1 MPPTDNLYKF
11 IFISGILIY
20 LYALTFSVQQFKENW
35 ELTKKY
41 KKDSIITA
49 GLIVTNSLKIDLLSY
64 QFQINGKHTLKELDI
79 NALDS
84 LKLDSEQFEIV
95 KEYLLLETKNKT
107 NKFLLDETKDRAKE
121 PAFYEKAA
129 RRISLTT
136 FPLGII
142 LVAIGFYYW
151 YLRVHIPEMKL
162 LKEVMKK
169 HSLDKNEKTRSF
181 NKEDTMFLISIF
193 IACLLFIAPVIFLD
207 LLTKL

>member
-121 PAFYEKAA
+121 PVFYEKAA

-181 NKEDTMFLISIF
+181 NKEDTMFLISIC
-193 IACLLFIAPVIFLD
+193 IACLLFIAPVIFLAQ
-207 LLTKL
+207 LIK